1 MDWEAWRA
9 VIHGVAKSR
18 TQLSDWTELKHS
30 VNVCERMT
38 GHMSY
43 FWIFWIVLWS
53 FSGSLWEDGI
63 TTCQNPHNQKKN
75 VQKGVMI
82 DKLML
87 LTFQVLLQAIPAL
100 QIFLTLPSKLMLLIL
115 WSPCMCLFLIVLL
128 PSTASTLLRTQL
140 RQNKYFFIKKHLW
153 HIHVFTELNH
163 VENVS
168 KTIPVKVE
176 A

>member
-1 MDWEAWRA
+1 MFVKEWLDIWVTFESSELFYGVFLGHYVKMGLRT
-9 VIHGVAKSR
+9 VRIH
-18 TQLSDWTELKHS
+18 
-30 VNVCERMT
+30 
-38 GHMSY
+38 
-43 FWIFWIVLWS
+43 
-53 FSGSLWEDGI
+53 I
-63 TTCQNPHNQKKN
+63 TKKKN

-100 QIFLTLPSKLMLLIL
+100 LIFLTLPSKLMLLIL